1 MANTFELIASYAATG
16 SVSNIEFTSIPST
29 YTDLVLKFSLRSST
43 NTATDIFL
51 TYNGTASGYSYRLLQ
66 GNGASAS
73 SRNGSGSEIKDDSG
87 LNLSTY
93 TASTFS
99 SGEAYI
105 PNYAG
110 STNKSS
116 SHDST
121 LETNATTSYMTLT
134 AGLLANTAAITSVKI
149 VPGAGNFV
157 QYSTAYLFGIKSS

>member
-1 MANTFELIASYAATG
+1 MPNTFTLIASYAAAG

-29 YTDLVLKFSLRSST
+29 YTDLVLKFSLRCST
-43 NTATDIFL
+43 NTATDIFF
-51 TYNGTASGYSYRLLQ
+51 TYNGTTSGYSYRLLQ

-73 SRNGSGSEIKDDSG
+73 SRNGSGSEIKDDSA
-87 LNLSTY
+87 LNPSTY

-134 AGLLANTAAITSVKI
+134 AGLLSNTAAITSLKI

-157 QYSTAYLFGIKSS
+157 QYSTAYLYGIKKD